1 MKGTVLAVLVTMVA
15 MWVAWRFSRRRWL
28 HATLMGGMMVFD
40 VVFPF
45 YLYQANDWYKRL
57 IVQEQIFSFSVWMHV
72 AILVVLYTLYVV
84 QVQAGLAIWRGD
96 GEARDGH
103 RLQAKGILAARLMAL
118 LTGVL
123 LMVQ

>member
-1 MKGTVLAVLVTMVA
+1 MKGTVLAVLVTFAA
-15 MWVAWRFSRRRWL
+15 MWVAWRFSRHRWL
-28 HATLMGGMMVFD
+28 HATLMGGMMLFD

-45 YLYQANDWYKRL
+45 YLYFVNDWYKRL
-57 IVQEQIFSFSVWMHV
+57 IEQEQIFSFSVWMHV
-72 AILVVLYTLYVV
+72 GIMVVLYTLYVV

-96 GEARDGH
+96 GEARGGH
-103 RLQAKGILAARLMAL
+103 RLQAKGILAARVMAL